1 MRSSNVSN
9 SGRSVPHWERNSI
22 HFLAVTRYGA
32 ARRGVR
38 SARGPP
44 RVTDRQRRHRANRAA
59 VDSPYSDKCLSSLK
73 LFIQASMTS
82 SSSLPHRLSER
93 RSRCGQ
99 KVDTRARS
107 WSLTSVSRPSLPS
120 ACSSST
126 QHDRRNRGERKG
138 ERDALVQSYK
148 RSSRCPTS
156 RNRRRLSPVRA
167 RFLHRTLATRSRF
180 LRPMSPRA
188 SMSVAYW
195 PTTCGLKG
203 AGQEG
208 LRGRKAGG
216 RECAGGEGV
225 RGPGEERGE
234 KQDARRGTSAAT
246 SGRACTASRALRA
259 APSSS
264 RASWR
269 RPQRPWPQ
277 KGTSRGPRSTRSCT
291 ARRARP
297 SRAGCSPCT
306 ARGGIAPRQGGGS
319 GREEHTQRE
328 RESAPLRR

>member
-9 SGRSVPHWERNSI
+9 CRRSVPHWERNSI

-59 VDSPYSDKCLSSLK
+59 RDSPYSDKCLSSLK

-126 QHDRRNRGERKG
+126 QQDRRNQGKG
-138 ERDALVQSYK
+138 
-148 RSSRCPTS
+148 
-156 RNRRRLSPVRA
+156 RA
-167 RFLHRTLATRSRF
+167 RGTHSCSR
-180 LRPMSPRA
+180 
-188 SMSVAYW
+188 
-195 PTTCGLKG
+195 
-203 AGQEG
+203 
-208 LRGRKAGG
+208 
-216 RECAGGEGV
+216 
-225 RGPGEERGE
+225 
-234 KQDARRGTSAAT
+234 TSAARGARPRGT
-246 SGRACTASRALRA
+246 GAGCPPSGH
-259 APSSS
+259 
-264 RASWR
+264 
-269 RPQRPWPQ
+269 
-277 KGTSRGPRSTRSCT
+277 GSCT
-291 ARRARP
+291 GLWP
-297 SRAGCSPCT
+297 
-306 ARGGIAPRQGGGS
+306 RGLGS
-319 GREEHTQRE
+319 
-328 RESAPLRR
+328 